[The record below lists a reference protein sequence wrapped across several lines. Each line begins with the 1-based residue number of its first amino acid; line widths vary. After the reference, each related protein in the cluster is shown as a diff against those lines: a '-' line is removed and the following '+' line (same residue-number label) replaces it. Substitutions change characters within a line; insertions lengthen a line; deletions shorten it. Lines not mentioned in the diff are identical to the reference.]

1 MHITINR
8 KSGRIYLPKEVVDF
22 IGTDSIE
29 ITSDD
34 NYFSIN
40 ERMWEDDGIRINKDN
55 VIQDRAVVQ
64 WLTEQYDFPQAE
76 KIVLDIMDLRTVM
89 LASRR
94 FTFSTSATMNCSRG
108 TNKGTPISRHLQNS
122 RNAIRS
128 KTNLGGSRWMTMR
141 TTVLIRVRVEAF
153 LREIKRKLPKT
164 RLCTFNELS
173 A

>member
-76 KIVLDIMDLRTVM
+76 KIVLDIMDLRMEGRFPVVYVNTGLPCNATV
-89 LASRR
+89 
-94 FTFSTSATMNCSRG
+94 
-108 TNKGTPISRHLQNS
+108 
-122 RNAIRS
+122 
-128 KTNLGGSRWMTMR
+128 
-141 TTVLIRVRVEAF
+141 
-153 LREIKRKLPKT
+153 
-164 RLCTFNELS
+164 
-173 A
+173 